1 MTWIVRHSVAA
12 VMAWGVTFGLFF
24 TMQFLIAMGDAP
36 LDDQKRGRVIDFVRV
51 KRDVKVAEKKRELP
65 DRPPPTDQPP
75 PPEFKLDGPKSTGGT
90 PMTMA
95 IAAPKADFAFKM
107 GTGPKLGSRPGGK
120 RTSKE
125 VPLVRINPQ
134 YPRVAAQDGV
144 EGWVRV
150 RFDISPEGQVRNARV
165 IGAKPRG
172 VFEQATLRAIRKWKY
187 RPKTDKGTAIWRRG
201 VAEKITF
208 NLAG

>member
-1 MTWIVRHSVAA
+1 MWIVRHSVAA
-12 VMAWGVTFGLFF
+12 TAAWGITFGLFF
-24 TMQFLIAMGDAP
+24 GMQFLIAMGDAP
-36 LDDQKRGRVIDFVRV
+36 LDDQKKTRVIDFVRV
-51 KRDVKVAEKKRELP
+51 KRDVQVAEKKRELP

-75 PPEFKLDGPKSTGGT
+75 PPEFKLSNPKGGEGAA
-90 PMTMA
+90 PTMA
-95 IAAPKADFAFKM
+95 IAAPKADFEFKM
-107 GTGPKLGSRPGGK
+107 GAGPKLGARPGS
-120 RTSKE
+120 RSRSE

-134 YPRVAAQDGV
+134 YPRIAAQDGV

-150 RFDISPEGQVRNARV
+150 RFDINPDGQVRNVRV

-172 VFEQATLRAIRKWKY
+172 VFEQATIRAIKKWKY
-187 RPKTDKGTAIWRRG
+187 RPKTNKGAAIWRRG